1 MQYII
6 SLLGS
11 VISFLLCI
19 PQSAAAVT
27 EVKKAQIGKTL
38 ARFVIHIDEI
48 VWNGNYILKHLNQA
62 IANKND
68 SSIKEALLDKLREQ
82 KYDIKKVASYMK
94 SLCTLDLSD
103 KIDYN
108 IYQTKLD
115 KILNIYCPEIGP
127 NLSILLSEKNH
138 TIDILCDYIYLLLER
153 NIMDSYI
160 IYEVENHEPYLT
172 RNILQLSPDEL
183 ENDEIIQCKK
193 IDLSCE
199 AERNNYINACFEKL
213 KIIKEYRNM
222 LVEMI
227 KENFEPHQII

>member
-11 VISFLLCI
+11 IISFLLCV
-19 PQSAAAVT
+19 PQTAAALT

-48 VWNGNYILKHLNQA
+48 VWNGNRILEYLNQA
-62 IANKND
+62 ITNND
-68 SSIKEALLDKLREQ
+68 ACIKDALLDKLREQ
-82 KYDIKKVASYMK
+82 KYDIKKVAAYMK
-94 SLCTLDLSD
+94 GLCTLELYSE
-103 KIDYN
+103 IDYS

-115 KILNIYCPEIGP
+115 RILNIYCPEIGP
-127 NLSILLSEKNH
+127 NLSILLSEKNF
-138 TIDILCDYIYLLLER
+138 TINILCDYIYLLLEK
-153 NIMDSYI
+153 NTVDSYI
-160 IYEVENHEPYLT
+160 VYEVENHEPYLT
-172 RNILQLSPDEL
+172 RSVLQLSPDKL
-183 ENDEIIQCKK
+183 EDDEIIQCKK

-199 AERNNYINACFEKL
+199 ADRIEYLNACFEKL
-213 KIIKEYRNM
+213 QIIKEYRNT